1 MKNYESMTDEMLAL
15 QYVGGDNRAF
25 DELLTR
31 NQKKLYDY
39 ILFVVR
45 DPELANDVF
54 QETFV
59 KVITRLQEG
68 KYTDCGKFS
77 FWLYR
82 ITHNVIMDTFR
93 EQKSM
98 HIKEAHNVDT
108 LVLPIE
114 EAKKLGAMMLFSEK
128 YGDKVRV
135 VDMGVSK
142 EFCAGTHVDNTSEI
156 EEFAIASI
164 ESIGSGTFRCTAFTS
179 TNAMELLKA
188 SQNNVIET
196 LNASIAKAKELV
208 KSAKEEGIE
217 LEYNYVERQID
228 VFGYRYVLALRKE
241 LAKAQEAYKELEKS
255 YNQKKS
261 QNALKSLDQFDSLIK
276 NNKLAAK
283 VEATDTNLIKD
294 MATALRNNKNLDV
307 VLLASVD
314 GAKVTF
320 VCAAQGNYD
329 ACQIVREATKITGG
343 GGGGKKD
350 ISQAGGKDSS
360 KVDEAL
366 AHVMETLA

>member
-98 HIKEAHNVDT
+98 HIIEPTADNDLNKLKGDFLMDLNRENEYVNAQVLRDVRHIMDSLPAPQREVVYMRFYQELSFKEIA
-108 LVLPIE
+108 
-114 EAKKLGAMMLFSEK
+114 EAT
-128 YGDKVRV
+128 
-135 VDMGVSK
+135 GVSI
-142 EFCAGTHVDNTSEI
+142 NTSLGRMRYALINMRRMAKQHEI
-156 EEFAIASI
+156 QL
-164 ESIGSGTFRCTAFTS
+164 
-179 TNAMELLKA
+179 NLEL
-188 SQNNVIET
+188 
-196 LNASIAKAKELV
+196 
-208 KSAKEEGIE
+208 
-217 LEYNYVERQID
+217 
-228 VFGYRYVLALRKE
+228 
-241 LAKAQEAYKELEKS
+241 
-255 YNQKKS
+255 
-261 QNALKSLDQFDSLIK
+261 
-276 NNKLAAK
+276 
-283 VEATDTNLIKD
+283 
-294 MATALRNNKNLDV
+294 
-307 VLLASVD
+307 
-314 GAKVTF
+314 
-320 VCAAQGNYD
+320 
-329 ACQIVREATKITGG
+329 
-343 GGGGKKD
+343 
-350 ISQAGGKDSS
+350 
-360 KVDEAL
+360 
-366 AHVMETLA
+366 